1 MSVGSPPA
9 TSSASSSLPLAGRVA
24 LVTGAGR
31 GIGRAIAI
39 ALARHGAD
47 IAINYASND
56 KAAAEVA
63 GEIRALGRR
72 AELFK
77 CNIADDVAVHAMGE
91 EIRKVFPR
99 IDILVN
105 NAGITRDKT
114 FMKMTHVEWDEV
126 IGVNLKGPVQMTH
139 LFLPQMVENGWGR
152 VINITSVI
160 GQMGNFGQAN
170 YAAAKGGL
178 DAFTKSVAREV
189 ARKGV
194 TVNCVAPGFIR
205 TDMTASVPEKALEH
219 IKSITPMG
227 RMGEAEEVAE
237 TVAFLASP
245 SASFITGQ
253 EIGVNGGLY
262 M

>member
-1 MSVGSPPA
+1 MSQKVAYVTGGMGGIGTAICQRLHRDGFKVIAGCGPTRDYAKWLAEQKALGYTFHASVGN
-9 TSSASSSLPLAGRVA
+9 VA
-24 LVTGAGR
+24 DWDSTVA
-31 GIGRAIAI
+31 AFSKAK
-39 ALARHGAD
+39 AEHGT
-47 IAINYASND
+47 I
-56 KAAAEVA
+56 
-63 GEIRALGRR
+63 
-72 AELFK
+72 
-77 CNIADDVAVHAMGE
+77 DV
-91 EIRKVFPR
+91 
-99 IDILVN
+99 LVN

-126 IGVNLKGPVQMTH
+126 VGVNLKGPVQMTH
-139 LFLPQMVENGWGR
+139 LYLPQMVERGWGR

-205 TDMTASVPEKALEH
+205 TDMTAGVPEKALEH
-219 IKSITPMG
+219 IKTITPMG
-227 RMGEAEEVAE
+227 RMGEAEEIAE
-237 TVAFLASP
+237 VVSFLASP
-245 SASFITGQ
+245 SASFVTGQ

>member
-1 MSVGSPPA
+1 MSS
-9 TSSASSSLPLAGRVA
+9 LAGRVA

-31 GIGRAIAI
+31 GIGRAIALT
-39 ALARHGAD
+39 LARHGAD
-47 IAINYASND
+47 LAINYASND
-56 KAAAEVA
+56 KAAEEVR
-63 GEIRALGRR
+63 EQIRALGRK
-72 AELFK
+72 AEIFK
-77 CNIADDVAVHAMGE
+77 CNIADDAAVHTMGDQ
-91 EIRKVFPR
+91 IKGGFGKV
-99 IDILVN
+99 DILVN

-114 FMKMTHVEWDEV
+114 FMKMTHTEWDEV
-126 IGVNLKGPVQMTH
+126 LNVNLKGPVQMTH
-139 LFLPQMVENGWGR
+139 LLLPQMVERGWGR

-205 TDMTASVPEKALEH
+205 TDMTAGVPEKALEH
-219 IKSITPMG
+219 IKTITPMA
-227 RMGEAEEVAE
+227 RMGEAEEIAE
-237 TVAFLASP
+237 VVAFLASP
-245 SASFITGQ
+245 AASFVTGQ

>member
-1 MSVGSPPA
+1 M
-9 TSSASSSLPLAGRVA
+9 LPLQGRVA

-31 GIGRAIAI
+31 GIGRAIALT
-39 ALARHGAD
+39 LAKHGAD
-47 IAINYASND
+47 VAINYASND
-56 KAAAEVA
+56 KAAEETRDQV
-63 GEIRALGRR
+63 RAMGRK

-77 CNIADDVAVHAMGE
+77 CNIADDTAVHAMGE
-91 EIRKVFPR
+91 QTLKAFGKV
-99 IDILVN
+99 DILVN

-114 FMKMTHVEWDEV
+114 FMKMNHQEWDEV
-126 IGVNLKGPVQMTH
+126 VNVNLKGPVQMTH
-139 LFLPQMVENGWGR
+139 LFLPQMVERGWGR

-205 TDMTASVPEKALEH
+205 TDMTANVPEKALEH
-219 IKSITPMG
+219 IKTITPMA
-227 RMGEAEEVAE
+227 RMGEAEEIAE
-237 TVAFLASP
+237 VVAFVASP
-245 SASFITGQ
+245 AASFMTGQ

>member
-1 MSVGSPPA
+1 MSVGSPA
-9 TSSASSSLPLAGRVA
+9 AASSASSVLPLAGRVA

-31 GIGRAIAI
+31 GIGRAIAM

-56 KAAAEVA
+56 KSAEDVA
-63 GEIRALGRR
+63 KEIRALGRR

-77 CNIADDVAVHAMGE
+77 CNIADDVAVHAMGDA
-91 EIRKVFPR
+91 IRKVFPQV
-99 IDILVN
+99 DILVN

-126 IGVNLKGPVQMTH
+126 VGVNLKGPVQMTH
-139 LFLPQMVENGWGR
+139 LFLPQMVEKGWGR

-205 TDMTASVPEKALEH
+205 TDMTAGVPEKALEH
-219 IKSITPMG
+219 IKTITPMG
-227 RMGEAEEVAE
+227 RMGEADEIAEV
-237 TVAFLASP
+237 VAFLASP

-253 EIGVNGGLY
+253 ELGVNGGLY

>member
-1 MSVGSPPA
+1 
-9 TSSASSSLPLAGRVA
+9 L
-24 LVTGAGR
+24 
-31 GIGRAIAI
+31 

-47 IAINYASND
+47 LAINYASND
-56 KAAAEVA
+56 KAAEEVRD
-63 GEIRALGRR
+63 EIRAMGRR

-77 CNIADDVAVHAMGE
+77 CNIADDTAVHAMGDQVL
-91 EIRKVFPR
+91 KTFPR
-99 IDILVN
+99 VDILVN
-105 NAGITRDKT
+105 NAGITRDKS
-114 FMKMTHVEWDEV
+114 FLKMTHTEWDEV
-126 IGVNLKGPVQMTH
+126 VNVNLKGPVQMTH
-139 LFLPQMVENGWGR
+139 LFLPHMVQNGWGR
-152 VINITSVI
+152 VVNITSVI

-205 TDMTASVPEKALEH
+205 TDMTAGVPEKALEH
-219 IKSITPMG
+219 IKTITPMG
-227 RMGEAEEVAE
+227 RMGEVEEIAEV
-237 TVAFLASP
+237 VAFLASP
-245 SASFITGQ
+245 SASFVTGQ

>member
-1 MSVGSPPA
+1 M
-9 TSSASSSLPLAGRVA
+9 LELQNRVA

-31 GIGRAIAI
+31 GIGRAIALS
-39 ALARHGAD
+39 LAKHGAD
-47 IAINYASND
+47 VAINYASND
-56 KAAAEVA
+56 AAAGEVRDQ
-63 GEIRALGRR
+63 IRAMGRR

-77 CNIADDVAVHAMGE
+77 CNIADDTAVHTMGE
-91 EIRKVFPR
+91 QVLKTFGKV
-99 IDILVN
+99 DILVN

-114 FMKMTHVEWDEV
+114 FMKMNHAEWDEV
-126 IGVNLKGPVQMTH
+126 VSVNLKGPVQMTH
-139 LFLPQMVENGWGR
+139 LFLPQMVERGWGR

-205 TDMTASVPEKALEH
+205 TDMTANVPEKALEH
-219 IKSITPMG
+219 IKAITPMG
-227 RMGEAEEVAE
+227 RMGEAEEIAE
-237 TVAFLASP
+237 IVSFVASP
-245 SASFITGQ
+245 QASFMTGQ

>member
-1 MSVGSPPA
+1 
-9 TSSASSSLPLAGRVA
+9 
-24 LVTGAGR
+24 VTGAGR

>member
-1 MSVGSPPA
+1 MSS
-9 TSSASSSLPLAGRVA
+9 LAGRVA

-31 GIGRAIAI
+31 GIGRAIALT
-39 ALARHGAD
+39 LARHGAD
-47 IAINYASND
+47 LAINYASND
-56 KAAAEVA
+56 KAAEEVRDQ
-63 GEIRALGRR
+63 IRGLGRK

-77 CNIADDVAVHAMGE
+77 CNIADDTAVHAMGE
-91 EIRKVFPR
+91 QLKSAFGKV
-99 IDILVN
+99 DILVN

-114 FMKMTHVEWDEV
+114 FMKMTHTEWDEV
-126 IGVNLKGPVQMTH
+126 LNVNLKGPVQMTH
-139 LFLPQMVENGWGR
+139 LFLPQMVERGWGR

-205 TDMTASVPEKALEH
+205 TDMTAGVPEKALEH
-219 IKSITPMG
+219 IKAITPMA
-227 RMGEAEEVAE
+227 RMGEAEEIAE
-237 TVAFLASP
+237 VVAFLASP
-245 SASFITGQ
+245 AASFVTGQ

>member
-1 MSVGSPPA
+1 M
-9 TSSASSSLPLAGRVA
+9 LPLQGRVA

-31 GIGRAIAI
+31 GIGRAIAL

-47 IAINYASND
+47 LAINYASND
-56 KAAAEVA
+56 KAAEEVRDA
-63 GEIRALGRR
+63 IRAMGRR

-77 CNIADDVAVHAMGE
+77 CNIADDTAVHSMGE
-91 EIRKVFPR
+91 QVLKTFPR
-99 IDILVN
+99 VDILVN

-114 FMKMTHVEWDEV
+114 FMKMTHTEWDEV
-126 IGVNLKGPVQMTH
+126 VSVNLKGPVQMTH
-139 LFLPQMVENGWGR
+139 LFLPHMVQNGWGR

-194 TVNCVAPGFIR
+194 TANCVAPGFIR
-205 TDMTASVPEKALEH
+205 TDMTAGVPEKALEH
-219 IKSITPMG
+219 IKTITPMA
-227 RMGEAEEVAE
+227 RMGEVDEVAE
-237 TVAFLASP
+237 VVAFLASP
-245 SASFITGQ
+245 SASFVTGQ

>member
-1 MSVGSPPA
+1 MQ
-9 TSSASSSLPLAGRVA
+9 PLKGRVA

-31 GIGRAIAI
+31 GIGRAIAL
-39 ALARHGAD
+39 ALARAGAD

-56 KAAAEVA
+56 QAA
-63 GEIRALGRR
+63 GEVRDQIRALGCK

-77 CNIADDVAVHAMGE
+77 CNIADDVAVHSMGE
-91 EIRKVFPR
+91 AVRKVFPQV
-99 IDILVN
+99 DILVN
-105 NAGITRDKT
+105 NAGITRDKS
-114 FMKMTHVEWDEV
+114 FMKMNHAEWDEV
-126 IGVNLKGPVQMTH
+126 LNVNLKGPVQMTH
-139 LFLPQMVENGWGR
+139 LLLPQMVEKGWGR

-194 TVNCVAPGFIR
+194 TANCVAPGFIR
-205 TDMTASVPEKALEH
+205 TDMTAAVSEKALEH
-219 IKSITPMG
+219 IKSITPMA
-227 RMGEAEEVAE
+227 RMGEVEEIAEV
-237 TVAFLASP
+237 VVFLASP
-245 SASFITGQ
+245 AASFVTGQ

>member
-1 MSVGSPPA
+1 M
-9 TSSASSSLPLAGRVA
+9 LPLQGRVA

-31 GIGRAIAI
+31 GIGRAIAL
-39 ALARHGAD
+39 ALARTGAD
-47 IAINYASND
+47 VAINYASND
-56 KAAAEVA
+56 RSA
-63 GEIRALGRR
+63 GEVRDQIRAMGRK
-72 AELFK
+72 AELCR
-77 CNIADDVAVHAMGE
+77 CNIADDTAVHAMGE
-91 EIRKVFPR
+91 TLRKTFGQ

-105 NAGITRDKT
+105 NAGITRDKS
-114 FMKMTHVEWDEV
+114 FMKMTHTEWDEV
-126 IGVNLKGPVQMTH
+126 LNVNLKGPVQMTH
-139 LFLPQMVENGWGR
+139 LFLPQMVEKGWGR

-194 TVNCVAPGFIR
+194 TANCVAPGFIR
-205 TDMTASVPEKALEH
+205 TDMTAAVSEKALEH
-219 IKSITPMG
+219 IKSITPMA
-227 RMGEAEEVAE
+227 RMGEAEEIAE
-237 TVAFLASP
+237 VVAFLASP
-245 SASFITGQ
+245 AASFVTGQ

>member
-1 MSVGSPPA
+1 M
-9 TSSASSSLPLAGRVA
+9 LPLEGRVA

-31 GIGRAIAI
+31 GIGRAIAL
-39 ALARHGAD
+39 ALAQQGAD
-47 IAINYASND
+47 LAINYAHND
-56 KAAAEVA
+56 KAAEEVRD
-63 GEIRALGRR
+63 EIRRMGRR

-77 CNIADDVAVHAMGE
+77 CNIADDNAVHAMGE
-91 EIRKVFPR
+91 AIRKVFPR
-99 IDILVN
+99 VDVLVN
-105 NAGITRDKT
+105 NAGITRDKS

-126 IGVNLKGPVQMTH
+126 LNVNLKGPVQMTH
-139 LFLPQMVENGWGR
+139 LFLPHMVENGWGR

-205 TDMTASVPEKALEH
+205 TDMTAAVPEKAMEH
-219 IKSITPMG
+219 IKTITPMG
-227 RMGEAEEVAE
+227 RMGEAEEIAQV
-237 TVAFLASP
+237 VAFLASP
-245 SASFITGQ
+245 AASFVTGQ

>member
-1 MSVGSPPA
+1 MQ
-9 TSSASSSLPLAGRVA
+9 PLKAQPLEGRVA

-31 GIGRAIAI
+31 GIGKAI
-39 ALARHGAD
+39 ALALARNGAD
-47 IAINYASND
+47 VAINYASND
-56 KAAAEVA
+56 HAAEDVRK
-63 GEIRALGRR
+63 EIQGMGRR

-77 CNIADDVAVHAMGE
+77 CNIADDTAVHAMGE
-91 EIRKVFPR
+91 EIKKVFPKV
-99 IDILVN
+99 DILVN
-105 NAGITRDKT
+105 NAGITRDKS

-126 IGVNLKGPVQMTH
+126 INVNMKGPVQMTH
-139 LFLPQMVENGWGR
+139 LFLPQMVERGWGR

-205 TDMTASVPEKALEH
+205 TDMTAAVPEKALEH
-219 IKSITPMG
+219 IKATTPMG
-227 RMGEAEEVAE
+227 RMGEADEVAE
-237 TVAFLASP
+237 VVVFLASP
-245 SASFITGQ
+245 SASFVTGQ

>member
-1 MSVGSPPA
+1 M
-9 TSSASSSLPLAGRVA
+9 LPLEGRVA

-31 GIGRAIAI
+31 GIGRAIAL
-39 ALARHGAD
+39 ALAQQGAD
-47 IAINYASND
+47 LAINYAHND
-56 KAAAEVA
+56 KAAEEVRD
-63 GEIRALGRR
+63 EIRRMGRR

-77 CNIADDVAVHAMGE
+77 CNIADDNAVHAMGE
-91 EIRKVFPR
+91 AIRKVFPR
-99 IDILVN
+99 VDVLVN
-105 NAGITRDKT
+105 NAGITRDKS

-126 IGVNLKGPVQMTH
+126 LNVNLKGPVQMTH
-139 LFLPQMVENGWGR
+139 LFLPQMVENAWGR

-205 TDMTASVPEKALEH
+205 TDMTAAVPEKAMEH
-219 IKSITPMG
+219 IKTITPMG
-227 RMGEAEEVAE
+227 RMGEAEEIAQV
-237 TVAFLASP
+237 VAFLASP
-245 SASFITGQ
+245 AASFVTGQ

>member
-1 MSVGSPPA
+1 M
-9 TSSASSSLPLAGRVA
+9 ASLTGKVA

-31 GIGRAIAI
+31 GIGRAIAL
-39 ALARHGAD
+39 ALAHHGAD
-47 IAINYASND
+47 VAINYASND
-56 KAAAEVA
+56 KAAEEVRDQ
-63 GEIRALGRR
+63 IRALGRK

-77 CNIADDVAVHAMGE
+77 CNIADDNAVHAMGE
-91 EIRKVFPR
+91 DVKRVFGKV
-99 IDILVN
+99 DILIN

-114 FMKMTHVEWDEV
+114 FIKMTHTEWDEV
-126 IGVNLKGPVQMTH
+126 LNVNLKGPVQMTH
-139 LFLPQMVENGWGR
+139 LFLPQMVERGWGR

-219 IKSITPMG
+219 IKTITPMA

-237 TVAFLASP
+237 VVVFLASP
-245 SASFITGQ
+245 AASFVTGQ

>member
-1 MSVGSPPA
+1 M
-9 TSSASSSLPLAGRVA
+9 LPLEGRVA

-31 GIGRAIAI
+31 GIGKAI
-39 ALARHGAD
+39 ALDLAKAGAD
-47 IAINYASND
+47 VAINYASND
-56 KAAAEVA
+56 HAAEEVRA
-63 GEIRALGRR
+63 EIQKLGRR

-77 CNIADDVAVHAMGE
+77 CNIADDTAVHAMGE
-91 EIRKVFPR
+91 AIMKVFPKV
-99 IDILVN
+99 DILVN

-114 FMKMTHVEWDEV
+114 FIKMTHVEWDEV
-126 IGVNLKGPVQMTH
+126 LNVNLKGPVQMTH
-139 LFLPQMVENGWGR
+139 LLLPQMVANGWGR

-205 TDMTASVPEKALEH
+205 TDMTASVPEKALEN
-219 IKSITPMG
+219 IKTITPMG
-227 RMGEAEEVAE
+227 RMGEADEVAQ
-237 TVAFLASP
+237 VVVFLASP
-245 SASFITGQ
+245 AASFVTGQ

>member
-1 MSVGSPPA
+1 M
-9 TSSASSSLPLAGRVA
+9 LPLQGRVA

-31 GIGRAIAI
+31 GIGRAIAL
-39 ALARHGAD
+39 ALARQGAD
-47 IAINYASND
+47 LAINYASND
-56 KAAAEVA
+56 KAAEEVRD
-63 GEIRALGRR
+63 EIRAMGRR
-72 AELFK
+72 AELLK
-77 CNIADDVAVHAMGE
+77 CNIADDNAVHAMGE
-91 EIRKVFPR
+91 EIKRVLGGV
-99 IDILVN
+99 DILVN

-126 IGVNLKGPVQMTH
+126 LNVNLKGPVQMTH
-139 LFLPQMVENGWGR
+139 LFLPQMVEKGWGR

-205 TDMTASVPEKALEH
+205 TDMTAAVPEKALEH
-219 IKSITPMG
+219 IKSTTPMG
-227 RMGEAEEVAE
+227 RMGEANEVADV
-237 TVAFLASP
+237 VAFLASP
-245 SASFITGQ
+245 QASFVTGQ

>member
-1 MSVGSPPA
+1 M
-9 TSSASSSLPLAGRVA
+9 LPLQGRVA

-31 GIGRAIAI
+31 GIGRAIALS
-39 ALARHGAD
+39 LARHGAD
-47 IAINYASND
+47 IAVNYASND
-56 KAAAEVA
+56 KAAEEVRD
-63 GEIRALGRR
+63 EIRAMGRR
-72 AELFK
+72 AEIFK
-77 CNIADDVAVHAMGE
+77 CNIADDTAVHAMGE
-91 EIRKVFPR
+91 TIKKVFPA

-126 IGVNLKGPVQMTH
+126 VGVNLKGPVQMTH
-139 LFLPQMVENGWGR
+139 LYLPQMVERGWGR

-205 TDMTASVPEKALEH
+205 TDMTAGVPEKALEH
-219 IKSITPMG
+219 IKTITPMG
-227 RMGEAEEVAE
+227 RMGEAEEIAE
-237 TVAFLASP
+237 VVSFLASP
-245 SASFITGQ
+245 SASFVTGQ

>member
-1 MSVGSPPA
+1 M
-9 TSSASSSLPLAGRVA
+9 LPLQGRVA

-31 GIGRAIAI
+31 GIGRAIAL
-39 ALARHGAD
+39 ALARTGAD
-47 IAINYASND
+47 VGVNYASND
-56 KAAAEVA
+56 QSA
-63 GEIRALGRR
+63 GEVRDQIRGMGRK

-77 CNIADDVAVHAMGE
+77 CNIADDAAVHSMGEDIKKAMGG
-91 EIRKVFPR
+91 V
-99 IDILVN
+99 DILVN
-105 NAGITRDKT
+105 NAGITRDKS
-114 FMKMTHVEWDEV
+114 FMKMTHTEWDEV
-126 IGVNLKGPVQMTH
+126 LAVNLKGPVQMTH
-139 LFLPQMVENGWGR
+139 LFLPAMVEKGWGR

-194 TVNCVAPGFIR
+194 TANCVAPGFIR
-205 TDMTASVPEKALEH
+205 TDMTAAVSEKALEH
-219 IKSITPMG
+219 IKSITPMA
-227 RMGEAEEVAE
+227 RMGEAEEIAE
-237 TVAFLASP
+237 VVAFVASP
-245 SASFITGQ
+245 AASFMTGQ

>member
-1 MSVGSPPA
+1 MSVGSPA
-9 TSSASSSLPLAGRVA
+9 AASSAPSSLPLAGRVA

-31 GIGRAIAI
+31 GIGRAIAL

-91 EIRKVFPR
+91 EIRKVFPK

-126 IGVNLKGPVQMTH
+126 VGVNLKGPVQMTH
-139 LFLPQMVENGWGR
+139 LLLPQMVENGWGR

-219 IKSITPMG
+219 IRTITPMG
-227 RMGEAEEVAE
+227 RMGEAEEIAE

-245 SASFITGQ
+245 AASFITGQ

>member
-1 MSVGSPPA
+1 M
-9 TSSASSSLPLAGRVA
+9 LPLEGRVA

-31 GIGRAIAI
+31 GIGRAIAL
-39 ALARHGAD
+39 ALAQQGAD
-47 IAINYASND
+47 LAINYAHND
-56 KAAAEVA
+56 KAAEEVRD
-63 GEIRALGRR
+63 EIRRMGRR

-77 CNIADDVAVHAMGE
+77 CNIADDNAVHAMGE
-91 EIRKVFPR
+91 AIRKVFPR
-99 IDILVN
+99 VDVLVN
-105 NAGITRDKT
+105 NAGITRDKS

-126 IGVNLKGPVQMTH
+126 LNVNLKGPVQMTH
-139 LFLPQMVENGWGR
+139 LFLPQMVENTWGR

-205 TDMTASVPEKALEH
+205 TDMTAAVPEKAMEH
-219 IKSITPMG
+219 IKTITPMG
-227 RMGEAEEVAE
+227 RMGEAEEIAQV
-237 TVAFLASP
+237 VAFLASP
-245 SASFITGQ
+245 AASFVTGQ

>member
-1 MSVGSPPA
+1 MSVGSPA
-9 TSSASSSLPLAGRVA
+9 AASSASSSLPLAGRVA

-31 GIGRAIAI
+31 GIGRAIAL

-91 EIRKVFPR
+91 EIRKVFPK

-126 IGVNLKGPVQMTH
+126 VGVNLKGPVQMTH
-139 LFLPQMVENGWGR
+139 LLLPQMVENGWGR

-219 IKSITPMG
+219 IRTITPMG
-227 RMGEAEEVAE
+227 RMGEAEEIAE

>member
-1 MSVGSPPA
+1 MSVGSPA
-9 TSSASSSLPLAGRVA
+9 AASSASSSLPLAGRVA

-31 GIGRAIAI
+31 GIGRAIAL

-56 KAAAEVA
+56 KAAEEVA
-63 GEIRALGRR
+63 GEIRAMGRR

-91 EIRKVFPR
+91 EIRKVFPK

-126 IGVNLKGPVQMTH
+126 VGVNLKGPVQMTH
-139 LFLPQMVENGWGR
+139 LLLPQMVENGWGR

-219 IKSITPMG
+219 IRTITPMG
-227 RMGEAEEVAE
+227 RMGEAEEIAE

>member
-1 MSVGSPPA
+1 M
-9 TSSASSSLPLAGRVA
+9 LPLQGRVA

-31 GIGRAIAI
+31 GIGRAIALT
-39 ALARHGAD
+39 LAKHGAD
-47 IAINYASND
+47 VAINYASND
-56 KAAAEVA
+56 KAAEETRDQV
-63 GEIRALGRR
+63 RSMGRK

-77 CNIADDVAVHAMGE
+77 CNIADDTAVHAMGE
-91 EIRKVFPR
+91 QTLKTFGKV
-99 IDILVN
+99 DILVN

-114 FMKMTHVEWDEV
+114 FMKMNHQEWDEV
-126 IGVNLKGPVQMTH
+126 VNVNLKGPVQMTH
-139 LFLPQMVENGWGR
+139 LFLPQMVERGWGR

-205 TDMTASVPEKALEH
+205 TDMTANVPEKALEH
-219 IKSITPMG
+219 IKTITPMA
-227 RMGEAEEVAE
+227 RMGEAEEIAE
-237 TVAFLASP
+237 TVAFISSP
-245 SASFITGQ
+245 AASFMTGQ

>member
-1 MSVGSPPA
+1 M
-9 TSSASSSLPLAGRVA
+9 LPLQGRVA

-31 GIGRAIAI
+31 GIGRAIALT
-39 ALARHGAD
+39 LARHGAD
-47 IAINYASND
+47 LAINYAAND
-56 KAAAEVA
+56 KAAEEVRD
-63 GEIRALGRR
+63 EIRAMGRR

-77 CNIADDVAVHAMGE
+77 CNIADDGAVHTMGE
-91 EIRKVFPR
+91 ALKKVFPR
-99 IDILVN
+99 VDILVN
-105 NAGITRDKT
+105 NAGITRDKS
-114 FMKMTHVEWDEV
+114 FLKMTHVEWDEV
-126 IGVNLKGPVQMTH
+126 VNVNLKGPVQMTH

-205 TDMTASVPEKALEH
+205 TDMTAGVPEKALEH
-219 IKSITPMG
+219 IKATTPMG
-227 RMGEAEEVAE
+227 RMGEAEEIAE
-237 TVAFLASP
+237 VVAFLASP
-245 SASFITGQ
+245 VASFVTGQ

>member
-1 MSVGSPPA
+1 MVSQQ
-9 TSSASSSLPLAGRVA
+9 LPLSGRVA

-31 GIGRAIAI
+31 GIGRAIAL
-39 ALARHGAD
+39 ALASQGAD
-47 IAINYASND
+47 VAINYASND
-56 KAAAEVA
+56 KAAEEVRD
-63 GEIRALGRR
+63 EIRAMGRR

-77 CNIADDVAVHAMGE
+77 CNIADDNEVHSMGE
-91 EIRKVFPR
+91 AIKKVFPA

-105 NAGITRDKT
+105 NAGITRDRS

-126 IGVNLKGPVQMTH
+126 LNVNLKGPVQMTH
-139 LFLPQMVENGWGR
+139 LFLPQMVERGWGR

-170 YAAAKGGL
+170 YAAAKAGL

-194 TVNCVAPGFIR
+194 TANCVAPGFIR

-219 IKSITPMG
+219 IKTTTPMG
-227 RMGEAEEVAE
+227 RMGEAQEVADA
-237 TVAFLASP
+237 VVFLASP

-253 EIGVNGGLY
+253 ELGVNGGLY

>member
-1 MSVGSPPA
+1 M
-9 TSSASSSLPLAGRVA
+9 LPLEGRVA

-31 GIGRAIAI
+31 GIGRAIAL
-39 ALARHGAD
+39 ALAQQGAD
-47 IAINYASND
+47 LAINYAHND
-56 KAAAEVA
+56 KAAEEVRD
-63 GEIRALGRR
+63 EIRRMGRR

-77 CNIADDVAVHAMGE
+77 CNIADDNAVHAMGE
-91 EIRKVFPR
+91 AIRKVFPR
-99 IDILVN
+99 VDVLVN

-126 IGVNLKGPVQMTH
+126 LNVNLKGPVQMTH
-139 LFLPQMVENGWGR
+139 LFLPHMVENGWGR

-205 TDMTASVPEKALEH
+205 TDMTAAVPEKAMEH
-219 IKSITPMG
+219 IKAITPMG
-227 RMGEAEEVAE
+227 RMGEAEEIAQV
-237 TVAFLASP
+237 VAFLASP
-245 SASFITGQ
+245 AASFVTGQ

>member
-1 MSVGSPPA
+1 MSVGSPA
-9 TSSASSSLPLAGRVA
+9 AASSASSSLPLAGRVA

-31 GIGRAIAI
+31 GIGRAIAL

-91 EIRKVFPR
+91 EIRKVFPK

-126 IGVNLKGPVQMTH
+126 VGVNLKGPVQMTH
-139 LFLPQMVENGWGR
+139 LLLPQMVENGWGR

-219 IKSITPMG
+219 IKTITPMG
-227 RMGEAEEVAE
+227 RMGEAEEIAE